1 VGRNQRDR
9 LLVVGL
15 DAADLNFIRSRQAQ
29 LPTFRKLL
37 DTRLIFQPAA
47 PKALSGS
54 VWPSFYTGAH
64 PGHHGIYQHLVWD
77 AQRMGLRKIG
87 PDWCWCRPF
96 WADLE
101 DRGRRVTVLDIPY
114 SFPIFLKRGVE
125 ITDWG
130 THGQTRPLATN
141 RRDVGEFL
149 RKFGRS
155 PIGRETPVKKT
166 RAQLNSIHHT
176 LLASVDRKCDLMLAL
191 MKEFEWDVFI
201 GAFAELHRAGHMFFD
216 EADALPG
223 GSPETRLSEIY
234 RAVDRA
240 LCRILEGVDLQKTT
254 LVLFSLHGMMRD
266 YGQGHLVKP
275 VMERLNQI
283 FLARHM
289 GKNESTQRA
298 GGLIGHL
305 RRLVPS
311 RVQYAVGEAAPDWVR
326 QWVVEREI
334 IGGIQWSR
342 TPGFSLRT
350 DIRAELR
357 LNLVGRESKGLL
369 ETGSELCRAYQEFLK
384 RAFLGLRDQ
393 ETGDLLVDEVV
404 EIPVLFPGERS
415 HALPDFAITW
425 RPLPLVRLATSPE
438 IGSVESV
445 PSGARGGDHTDFGFA
460 AVSPSRAIQARLS
473 ATELPTVSNIWELG
487 NLYMR
492 LDELSATSAAYT
504 SAA

>member
-1 VGRNQRDR
+1 VGRIQKEK
-9 LLVVGL
+9 LLAIGL
-15 DAADLNFIRSRQAQ
+15 DAADLNFVRSRKAQ
-29 LPTFRKLL
+29 LPALRKLL
-37 DTRLIFQPAA
+37 DTNLIFQPAG

-54 VWPSFYTGAH
+54 VWPSFYTGSH

-77 AQRMGLRKIG
+77 AQRMGLRRIG
-87 PDWCWCRPF
+87 PDWCPCRPF

-101 DRGRRVTVLDIPY
+101 NRGRRVTVLDVPF

-141 RRDVGEFL
+141 RTEVGEFL

-166 RAQLNSIHHT
+166 SAQLNSLHHK
-176 LLASVDRKCDLMLAL
+176 LLGSVERKGDLMLAL

-201 GAFAELHRAGHMFFD
+201 GTFAELHRAGHMFFD
-216 EADALPG
+216 EADALPD
-223 GSPETRLSEIY
+223 GSPDTRLSETY
-234 RAVDRA
+234 RAVDRT
-240 LCRILEGVDLQKTT
+240 LCRILESVDLQKTT
-254 LVLFSLHGMMRD
+254 IVLFSVHGMMRD

-289 GKNESTQRA
+289 GKIDSTRRA
-298 GGLIGHL
+298 GGLITQL

-311 RVQYAVGEAAPDWVR
+311 RVQYAVGEASPDWVR
-326 QWVVEREI
+326 QWVVEQQI

-369 ETGSELCRAYQEFLK
+369 EPGSQLCLAYQQFLK
-384 RAFLGLRDQ
+384 QAFLGLRDQ
-393 ETGDLLVDEVV
+393 ETGDLLVDEIV
-404 EIPVLFPGERS
+404 EIPVLFPGKRS
-415 HALPDFAITW
+415 DALPDFAITW
-425 RPLPLVRLATSPE
+425 RPAPLVGRATSPE
-438 IGSVESV
+438 IGRVESF
-445 PSGARGGDHTDFGFA
+445 PLGARGGDHTDSGFA
-460 AVSPSRAIQARLS
+460 AVSPSRVIQGRLS
-473 ATELPTVSNIWELG
+473 SNELPPVSNISQLG
-487 NLYMR
+487 NLFMR
-492 LDELSATSAAYT
+492 LDELTTSSAA
-504 SAA
+504 